1 MKTFADFKRD
11 AAKGNM
17 SLELLEWYGKTGE
30 EIPKRIRGIRRVIK
44 CTQSSLTLQ
53 GTVESRLDYLRSS
66 LLDYDGETLTIYTSG
81 RRPLN
86 EQEQRIV
93 WKWQQLEAEYKL
105 SGKSDEAVY
114 RLRKEYYRNSE
125 CPWLYSDSFVK
136 GKLTE
141 HDGNVP
147 MIRDKDLRGGV
158 TMRYKV
164 HFEKGETTEVQ
175 DGENQ

>member
-81 RRPLN
+81 RRSLN

-105 SGKSDEAVY
+105 SGKSNEAVY

-158 TMRYKV
+158 TMRYRV
-164 HFEKGETTEVQ
+164 HFVTEV
-175 DGENQ
+175 

>member
-81 RRPLN
+81 RRSLN

-105 SGKSDEAVY
+105 SGKSNEAVY

-164 HFEKGETTEVQ
+164 HFEKEETTEVQ
-175 DGENQ
+175 DDENQ

>member
-17 SLELLEWYGKTGE
+17 SLELIDWYGKTGE
-30 EIPKRIRGIRRVIK
+30 EIPKRIRGARRVVK
-44 CTQSSLTLQ
+44 CTQSSLILQ
-53 GTVESRLDYLRSS
+53 GTEESRLDYLRSS

-93 WKWQQLEAEYKL
+93 WQWQKLEADYKL

-114 RLRKEYYRNSE
+114 YLRKEYYRNSE
-125 CPWLYSDSFVK
+125 CPWLFSDSFVK

-158 TMRYKV
+158 TMRYRV
-164 HFEKGETTEVQ
+164 RFTTEVQ
-175 DGENQ
+175 DG

>member
-17 SLELLEWYGKTGE
+17 SLELIDWYGKTDE
-30 EIPKRIRGIRRVIK
+30 EIPKRIRGARRVVK
-44 CTQSSLTLQ
+44 CTQSSLILQ
-53 GTVESRLDYLRSS
+53 GSEESRLNYLRSS

-81 RRPLN
+81 RRSLN

-93 WKWQQLEAEYKL
+93 WEWQNLEADYKL

-125 CPWLYSDSFVK
+125 CPWLFSDSFVK

-147 MIRDKDLRGGV
+147 MIRDKDLRGGM

-164 HFEKGETTEVQ
+164 HFIAEV
-175 DGENQ
+175 

>member
-17 SLELLEWYGKTGE
+17 SLELIDWYGKTGE
-30 EIPKRIRGIRRVIK
+30 QIPKRIRGARTVVK
-44 CTQSSLTLQ
+44 CTQSSLILQ
-53 GTVESRLDYLRSS
+53 GTEKSRLDYLRSS

-93 WKWQQLEAEYKL
+93 WQWQKLEADYKL

-114 RLRKEYYRNSE
+114 YLRKEYYRNSE
-125 CPWLYSDSFVK
+125 CPWLFSDSFVK

-141 HDGNVP
+141 HDGIVP

-164 HFEKGETTEVQ
+164 HFTTEV
-175 DGENQ
+175 

>member
-17 SLELLEWYGKTGE
+17 SLELKDWYGKTDE
-30 EIPKRIRGIRRVIK
+30 EIPKRIRGARRVVK
-44 CTQSSLTLQ
+44 CTQSSLILQ
-53 GTVESRLDYLRSS
+53 GSEESRLDYLRSS

-93 WKWQQLEAEYKL
+93 WQWQKLEADYKL
-105 SGKSDEAVY
+105 SGKFDEAVY
-114 RLRKEYYRNSE
+114 RLRKEYYRKSE
-125 CPWLYSDSFVK
+125 CPWLFSDSFVK

-141 HDGNVP
+141 HDGNMP
-147 MIRDKDLRGGV
+147 MIQDKDLRGGV
-158 TMRYKV
+158 MLRYKV
-164 HFEKGETTEVQ
+164 YFGAEEQ
-175 DGENQ
+175 DD

>member
-11 AAKGNM
+11 AANGNM
-17 SLELLEWYGKTGE
+17 SLELIDWYGKTGE
-30 EIPKRIRGIRRVIK
+30 EIPKRIRGARRVVK
-44 CTQSSLTLQ
+44 CTQSSLILQ
-53 GTVESRLDYLRSS
+53 GSEESRLNYLRSS

-81 RRPLN
+81 RRSLN

-93 WKWQQLEAEYKL
+93 WEWQNLEADYKL

-125 CPWLYSDSFVK
+125 CPWLFSDSFVK

-147 MIRDKDLRGGV
+147 MIRDKDLRGGM

-164 HFEKGETTEVQ
+164 HFIAEVQ
-175 DGENQ
+175 DG

>member
-17 SLELLEWYGKTGE
+17 SLELIEWYGKMGE
-30 EIPKRIRGIRRVIK
+30 QIPKRIRGARRVVK
-44 CTQSSLTLQ
+44 CTQSSLVLQ
-53 GTVESRLDYLRSS
+53 GKEESRLDYLRAS

-86 EQEQRIV
+86 GQEQRIV
-93 WKWQQLEAEYKL
+93 WEWQKLEADYKL

-125 CPWLYSDSFVK
+125 CPWLFSDSFVK

-158 TMRYKV
+158 TMRYRV
-164 HFEKGETTEVQ
+164 RFTTEVQ
-175 DGENQ
+175 DGKDQ

>member
-11 AAKGNM
+11 AANGNM
-17 SLELLEWYGKTGE
+17 SLELIDWYGKTDE
-30 EIPKRIRGIRRVIK
+30 EIPKRIRGARRVVK
-44 CTQSSLTLQ
+44 CTQSSLILQ
-53 GTVESRLDYLRSS
+53 GSEESRLNYLRSS

-93 WKWQQLEAEYKL
+93 WQWQKLEADYKL

-125 CPWLYSDSFVK
+125 CPWLFSDSFVK

-147 MIRDKDLRGGV
+147 MIRDKDLRGGM

-164 HFEKGETTEVQ
+164 HFIAEVQ
-175 DGENQ
+175 DG

>member
-1 MKTFADFKRD
+1 MKTFADFKRV

-17 SLELLEWYGKTGE
+17 SLELIEWYGKTGAD
-30 EIPKRIRGIRRVIK
+30 IPKRIRGIRRVIK
-44 CTQSSLTLQ
+44 CSQTSLTLQ
-53 GTVESRLDYLRSS
+53 GTVESRLNYLRSS

-81 RRPLN
+81 RRSLN

-93 WKWQQLEAEYKL
+93 WEWQNLEADYKL

-125 CPWLYSDSFVK
+125 CPWLFSDSFVK

-147 MIRDKDLRGGV
+147 MIRDKDLRGGM

-164 HFEKGETTEVQ
+164 HFIAEVQ
-175 DGENQ
+175 DG

>member
-17 SLELLEWYGKTGE
+17 SLELIDWYGKTGE
-30 EIPKRIRGIRRVIK
+30 EIPKRIRGVRRVVK
-44 CTQSSLTLQ
+44 CTQFSLILQ
-53 GTVESRLDYLRSS
+53 GKEESRLDYLRSS
-66 LLDYDGETLTIYTSG
+66 LLDYDSETLTIYTSG

-93 WKWQQLEAEYKL
+93 WQWQKLEADYKL
-105 SGKSDEAVY
+105 SGKSNEEVY
-114 RLRKEYYRNSE
+114 YLRKEYYRNSE
-125 CPWLYSDSFVK
+125 CPWLFSDSFVK

-164 HFEKGETTEVQ
+164 RFTTEV
-175 DGENQ
+175 

>member
-17 SLELLEWYGKTGE
+17 SLELIDWYGKTDE
-30 EIPKRIRGIRRVIK
+30 EIPKRIRGARRVVK
-44 CTQSSLTLQ
+44 CTQSSLILQ
-53 GTVESRLDYLRSS
+53 GTEESRLNYLRSS

-81 RRPLN
+81 RRALN

-93 WKWQQLEAEYKL
+93 LQWQKLEADYKL
-105 SGKSDEAVY
+105 SGSKSDEAVY

-125 CPWLYSDSFVK
+125 CPWLFSDSFIK

-141 HDGNVP
+141 RDGIVP

-158 TMRYKV
+158 MMRYKV
-164 HFEKGETTEVQ
+164 HFTTEV
-175 DGENQ
+175 